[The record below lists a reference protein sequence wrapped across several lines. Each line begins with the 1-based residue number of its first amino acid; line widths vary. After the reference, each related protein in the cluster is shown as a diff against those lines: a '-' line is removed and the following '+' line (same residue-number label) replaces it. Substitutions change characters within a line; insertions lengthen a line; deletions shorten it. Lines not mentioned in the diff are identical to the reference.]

1 LTDDS
6 NELEKTYH
14 ETVKKVTH
22 DFKNLHFNTGIS
34 QLMMFV
40 NEAYKAENL
49 NRHYIEGFVKV
60 LSPVAPHLAEEL
72 WERLGYQETIAYESW
87 PTYDES
93 KHVETE
99 VEIVIQVIG
108 KVRSKIKLDKDIGK
122 EELEK
127 LAQEEEKNPEWT
139 EEKKFRIVI
148 VTPGKLVNI
157 VTN

>member
-1 LTDDS
+1 
-6 NELEKTYH
+6 
-14 ETVKKVTH
+14 TH

-49 NRHYIEGFVKV
+49 NRHYIEGFVKL

-93 KHVETE
+93 KIGETE
-99 VEIVIQVIG
+99 V
-108 KVRSKIKLDKDIGK
+108 KVDKDIGK

-127 LAQEEEKNPEWT
+127 LALEDEKIQEWIEGKT
-139 EEKKFRIVI
+139 VRKVIVI
-148 VTPGKLVNI
+148 PGKLVNI
-157 VTN
+157 VAN